1 MFRSKVW
8 KAIDVRL
15 VMPVIGLMII
25 SVINLYSATFGL
37 NDPTLHFYQRQLV
50 WFAMGTFAALVV
62 CWIDYRYYEYYAYLF
77 YAAASLL
84 VIAVLAHG
92 IAQGGVRRWIH
103 LGYWAFQPSE
113 FAKIALILALA
124 RYFTRYQRTEYRL
137 RDLCVPVLIVLLP
150 TILIAKQPDL
160 GTALIMLFIFFSIV
174 LFVRIRLRS
183 LMILLLISVLTAPA
197 LWWVL
202 KDYQRDRILTFLNP
216 EMDPLGAGY
225 HVIQSKIALGSG
237 GIWGKGFLEGTQCKL
252 QFLPEHHTDFVF
264 AVLGE
269 EWGFVGCMVVLLLLL
284 AVVVVGLTISARAKD
299 RFGAIVAFGVTAL
312 IFWHTVVNVG
322 MVVGIMP
329 VVGLPLPFLSYGGSS
344 ALTNAV
350 GLGLLLNVS
359 ARRHIF

>member
-1 MFRSKVW
+1 
-8 KAIDVRL
+8 
-15 VMPVIGLMII
+15 
-25 SVINLYSATFGL
+25 
-37 NDPTLHFYQRQLV
+37 
-50 WFAMGTFAALVV
+50 
-62 CWIDYRYYEYYAYLF
+62 
-77 YAAASLL
+77 
-84 VIAVLAHG
+84 
-92 IAQGGVRRWIH
+92 
-103 LGYWAFQPSE
+103 
-113 FAKIALILALA
+113 
-124 RYFTRYQRTEYRL
+124 
-137 RDLCVPVLIVLLP
+137 
-150 TILIAKQPDL
+150 
-160 GTALIMLFIFFSIV
+160 
-174 LFVRIRLRS
+174 
-183 LMILLLISVLTAPA
+183 MILLLISVLTAPA